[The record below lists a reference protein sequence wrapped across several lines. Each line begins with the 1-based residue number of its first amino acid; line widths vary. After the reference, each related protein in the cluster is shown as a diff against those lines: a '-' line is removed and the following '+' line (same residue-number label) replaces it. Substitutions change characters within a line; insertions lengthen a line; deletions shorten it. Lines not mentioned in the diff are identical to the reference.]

1 MNPASRAPRVL
12 CLAVLAAVVAA
23 CGGGG
28 GSGGTATP
36 VAAPAAPPAAAPRPV
51 TKTDLEIAQLVYT
64 DRERTPA
71 GFQRD
76 PPPQWSGQVATFHL
90 KNADLAAVSPDQP
103 RHEVCTDDWNAA
115 LAWSEQVAQSAPA
128 YSDLVETSS
137 TERWFEFGRVV
148 RSTDPRYL
156 RMRVF
161 RCSYVDRGGVDLGA
175 DEGSAGT
182 LNRRPIDAVAL
193 AALSEYL
200 WQFTLYNNFGHA
212 VLASRGKP
220 AGGTL
225 GHELVI
231 ASLERGTPGSC
242 DRVVVRS
249 WSHRADPAS
258 GALTLE
264 TEPLWSFRAR
274 EAAGTIELCPG

>member
-1 MNPASRAPRVL
+1 MSLASRALRFL
-12 CLAVLAAVVAA
+12 CLGGLAAAVTA

-28 GSGGTATP
+28 GSGGTAAP
-36 VAAPAAPPAAAPRPV
+36 VAAPATAPAAAPRPV
-51 TKTDLEIAQLVYT
+51 AKTDLEIAQLVYT

-76 PPPQWSGQVATFHL
+76 PPLPWNGQVATFHL
-90 KNADLAAVSPDQP
+90 KNADLAALTASEA

-128 YSDLVETSS
+128 YSDLVETSAN
-137 TERWFEFGRVV
+137 ERWFEFGRVV
-148 RSTDPRYL
+148 RSPDPRYQ

-175 DEGSAGT
+175 DEGRAGT
-182 LNRRPIDAVAL
+182 LNRRPIDATAL

-212 VLASRGKP
+212 VLASRGKA
-220 AGGTL
+220 AGGAL
-225 GHELVI
+225 EHELVI
-231 ASLERGTPGSC
+231 ASLERGATGGC
-242 DRVVVRS
+242 DRVVVRA
-249 WSHRADPAS
+249 WTHRADPGS
-258 GALTLE
+258 GALALATQS
-264 TEPLWSFRAR
+264 LWSFRAR
-274 EAAGTIELCPG
+274 EGAGTIELCPG